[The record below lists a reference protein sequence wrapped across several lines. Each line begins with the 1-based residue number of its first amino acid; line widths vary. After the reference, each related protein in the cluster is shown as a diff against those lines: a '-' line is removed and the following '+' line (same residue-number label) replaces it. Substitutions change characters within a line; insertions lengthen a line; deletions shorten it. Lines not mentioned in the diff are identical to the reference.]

1 MRNRNKI
8 FYAKTEISAT
18 GRRDMWLISS
28 PTREEVEKIFLLFE
42 PKATI
47 LSMFEVQ
54 GVVETDSGTAG
65 RTYIKVAKE
74 A

>member
-8 FYAKTEISAT
+8 FFVKTENEAT
-18 GRRDMWLISS
+18 GKSLSWLISS

-42 PKATI
+42 PKATV

-54 GVVETDSGTAG
+54 GVVDTDSSMAG